1 MTIQKNALVIDDHPL
16 VARGIAA
23 FLESHCGFKD
33 VLTVTNID
41 ELWSNID
48 LNNPPTMVVLDFWL
62 PDGASLTLLN
72 QLKTQYPTTLILVVS
87 ADDDVTVQ
95 GKVEV
100 AGAHGFINKQESTD
114 VFVQAVASLL
124 SGNTW
129 FANANQQNKHA
140 HQSKELA
147 ITPLELGLTARQGE
161 ILAMIIKGLPNK
173 RIAQTLSL
181 SEQTVKEHVTGILSR
196 LGVSNRIEAIT
207 KLRGK
212 RLE

>member
-23 FLESHCGFKD
+23 FLESHCGFED
-33 VLTVTNID
+33 VLTITNID
-41 ELWSNID
+41 ELWSNIE
-48 LNNPPTMVVLDFWL
+48 LTNPPTMVVLDFWL

-87 ADDDVTVQ
+87 ADDDVAVQ
-95 GKVEV
+95 SKVEV
-100 AGAHGFINKQESTD
+100 AGAHGFINKQEATD

-140 HQSKELA
+140 NQYKELA
-147 ITPLELGLTARQGE
+147 ITPFELGLTARQGE